1 MTSALATGSAHA
13 KRSETMKVLWKTS
26 AKSLLFSSNFIM
38 GLCQLN
44 AYMVSS
50 HYISNDWKQYL
61 TNYVKYFGVTSSL
74 PSPSSFGSFSIGNG
88 DVNTTN

>member
-1 MTSALATGSAHA
+1 MTSARATGSARA
-13 KRSETMKVLWKTS
+13 KRSEMTKVLRKTS

-61 TNYVKYFGVTSSL
+61 KLCKVFRSDVLVTVAVVIWE
-74 PSPSSFGSFSIGNG
+74 P
-88 DVNTTN
+88 